1 VTYDFQNDRI
11 ASLDRAY
18 QAAAAEIGV
27 PYLPM
32 FPRLI
37 DNDAWHAA
45 VAAGD
50 GVHTAGVG
58 YAMIARAVA
67 EWGGWRAWLRG

>member
-1 VTYDFQNDRI
+1 LATEI
-11 ASLDRAY
+11 A
-18 QAAAAEIGV
+18 V
-27 PYLPM
+27 PYLPL

-37 DNDAWHAA
+37 DNDAWHTA

-67 EWGGWRAWLRG
+67 DWDGWKAWLA